1 MTKEYDFSTSNIL
14 DHNFSFSK
22 MTDSEI
28 EEKKKEF
35 EMFQVEKLAQKTAAS
50 LQTKKIRPTVR
61 HKTDSKPVFK
71 PRPIP
76 KRK

>member
-1 MTKEYDFSTSNIL
+1 MTNDYEYSTKNIL

-22 MTDSEI
+22 MTEKEIAQREKEFAEFQAEKLITKPRSESLRWEKE
-28 EEKKKEF
+28 EEKK
-35 EMFQVEKLAQKTAAS
+35 
-50 LQTKKIRPTVR
+50 TVA
-61 HKTDSKPVFK
+61 KSVFK